1 MSFNPADT
9 GDGILMYCS
18 QSDEGLGD
26 FAALAI
32 KDKHVEF
39 RFDIG
44 SGITTIKSPY
54 TIQPGVWTYVTVNR
68 DFKDAKLSVNGE
80 PFVEGKS
87 AGAARTMNLNT
98 PLYIGGVDHRRI
110 TINQNVGV
118 DRSFRGCISEV
129 SKIINYT
136 RWIAMELYSS
146 YLIISF
152 L

>member
-1 MSFNPADT
+1 MSFNPADF

-18 QSDEGLGD
+18 QNDEGLGD
-26 FAALAI
+26 FAALVI
-32 KDKHVEF
+32 KDRHIEF

-44 SGITTIKSPY
+44 SGIVTIKSPHPVQLG
-54 TIQPGVWTYVTVNR
+54 IWAHVTVNR

-87 AGAARTMNLNT
+87 LGAARTMNLNT

-110 TINQNVGV
+110 TINRNAGV

-129 SKIINYT
+129 SKIID
-136 RWIAMELYSS
+136 
-146 YLIISF
+146 YLIRYQTP
-152 L
+152 